1 MAERDA
7 RLPEPTMDPAELY
20 REEIITDRKVG
31 TIRILHPVKPDGAAD
46 AARETVYVG
55 EAQMY
60 TTMGTLPLSFEI
72 EARSLTEAVAG
83 YAPAAKEA
91 VERTVRE
98 LEEYRR
104 QAASSILIP
113 RGGAGGMGPGGMGGM
128 PGGGKIQMP

>member
-31 TIRILHPVKPDGAAD
+31 TIRILRPVKPDGSAD

-72 EARSLTEAVAG
+72 EAKSLTEAVAG

-104 QAASSILIP
+104 QTASSIVIP
-113 RGGAGGMGPGGMGGM
+113 RGGAGGMGPGGM
-128 PGGGKIQMP
+128 PGGGKIQIP